1 MTSNKN
7 SFDPTP
13 KLKSSPTE
21 ILFIPFNIN
30 KSYCYCGNEYLRS
43 KNQKYCIFCLF
54 VYTKFLTDNDTSINT
69 YLDVYVDEH
78 FIISYFKQIVSNQLL
93 HNRNRNLYETCK
105 LCGHK
110 RKSIICPG
118 CYIISFE
125 FSESTYNNQHIPILY
140 LPWWDAYD
148 QCIVCG
154 LKLNFSSDCQ
164 KWCKYCI
171 IIYIGCRYCLTTN
184 IIFGIAEKSQCKKCK
199 RISTII
205 VHLNDMTNII
215 KYFLE
220 INAHNYDQ
228 IYNYVNNIDENSNL
242 LEIYHF
248 IKKLN
253 YFPLRILYSQIANLE
268 NPFDLAIPI
277 MFIPFHNNMYSCY
290 YCKKI
295 YSETSLFNQ
304 RYCKDCFY
312 WCIKCST
319 SNKDIKC
326 AINNLDICIS
336 TTSNINCDKHE
347 PRKLDFCVQE
357 WCENCS
363 EITYFKQIVTDQQFD
378 SGDYYEENCRLCEK
392 LIYIR
397 NDNYVSFNLCSNCYL
412 ISFELI
418 QSNLINKRIPIL
430 YLPWWDTYDK
440 CIICYQPL
448 EPKTDCQKWCSN
460 CFIIYIGCRYCLT
473 TNIIFGFIH
482 QSQCKKC
489 KRNISVNITGN
500 YNIDEF
506 IYFKKI
512 NIDNYHQ
519 INCYINNIKENSNP
533 LNPLNIYRYIKENVH
548 YNNPNNDSS
557 SLIKLRPEWI
567 PFSKLTN
574 LEQIARGGH
583 GIIHKASYDGNI
595 VAVKE
600 VLNSQNTS
608 RDFLNEL
615 KLLYKCYDRKFEYI
629 IKCHGVTRNLM
640 TKEFMFIMK
649 YANGGDLHNYLQKHF
664 TKITWKDKLHILW
677 RISDGLQA
685 IHKHDLVHRDF
696 HSGNILVE
704 IIEHV
709 NQYLIGDL
717 GLSQPANNTLSSNEI
732 YGVIPYIAPEIFG
745 GKTFSKESDVYSMG
759 MIMWELTTGCKPF
772 ANVEHDSDL
781 IYEII
786 DGKRPEITEDTPE
799 DFANLM
805 KKCWNSDPKKRP
817 FAEKICKSLELWS
830 EKEEDANQ
838 FIQAEKIRKDL
849 IKYNSLGPKMPHSK
863 ATFTSISLSPFIS
876 KSSSKTIIKEL
887 NNDNEYVTR
896 ELDFDIDG
904 IQSQS
909 LSKTS
914 SEINPSGK
922 RGIENEIY
930 VNKKHVKISN
940 ETEE

>member
-336 TTSNINCDKHE
+336 TTNINCDKHE

-608 RDFLNEL
+608 RDFLNE
-615 KLLYKCYDRKFEYI
+615 
-629 IKCHGVTRNLM
+629 
-640 TKEFMFIMK
+640 
-649 YANGGDLHNYLQKHF
+649 
-664 TKITWKDKLHILW
+664 
-677 RISDGLQA
+677 
-685 IHKHDLVHRDF
+685 
-696 HSGNILVE
+696 E
-704 IIEHV
+704 I
-709 NQYLIGDL
+709 
-717 GLSQPANNTLSSNEI
+717 
-732 YGVIPYIAPEIFG
+732 
-745 GKTFSKESDVYSMG
+745 
-759 MIMWELTTGCKPF
+759 
-772 ANVEHDSDL
+772 
-781 IYEII
+781 
-786 DGKRPEITEDTPE
+786 
-799 DFANLM
+799 
-805 KKCWNSDPKKRP
+805 
-817 FAEKICKSLELWS
+817 
-830 EKEEDANQ
+830 
-838 FIQAEKIRKDL
+838 
-849 IKYNSLGPKMPHSK
+849 
-863 ATFTSISLSPFIS
+863 
-876 KSSSKTIIKEL
+876 
-887 NNDNEYVTR
+887 
-896 ELDFDIDG
+896 
-904 IQSQS
+904 
-909 LSKTS
+909 
-914 SEINPSGK
+914 
-922 RGIENEIY
+922 
-930 VNKKHVKISN
+930 
-940 ETEE
+940 